1 MGEGNGWSQSSGRCG
16 GYQVARRPG
25 RCGTYTRP
33 VIGLILGIVILA
45 IVVIAL
51 LLVGRAQSDGGFER
65 IVRCRAGHLFT
76 TTLIPGASLKAVR
89 LWKVRFERCPV
100 GRHWTIVAPVDV
112 STLTPD
118 EIAAARSHHDI
129 RVP

>member
-1 MGEGNGWSQSSGRCG
+1 MVVG
-16 GYQVARRPG
+16 VA
-25 RCGTYTRP
+25 
-33 VIGLILGIVILA
+33 VLA
-45 IVVIAL
+45 IVAIAL
-51 LLVGRAQSDGGFER
+51 MLVGRAQSDGGFER

-76 TTLIPGASLKAVR
+76 TTLVPGASLKAVR
-89 LWKVRFERCPV
+89 LWNVRFERCPV

-112 STLTPD
+112 SALTAD